1 MTSYSKL
8 SADLHP
14 GYRLCH
20 FLGNGGFGEVWS
32 ARTNDGEPVA
42 LKFLPCVGRRGGI
55 HELRSIQVVL
65 PLRHAHLVRIK
76 RVWAARQYLVVAME
90 LADGSLADLLD
101 SYQIETGKPIPVEDL
116 LPFIAQAADALDF
129 LNAPQHNVRGQMVGI
144 QHGDISP
151 GNLLLFGQSMK
162 VSDFSLTT
170 AFQGYVKDCPPA
182 GKPDYAA
189 PEVFKGRLSNRTD
202 QYALAVTYCWLRS
215 GRLPFPDTP
224 EAFET
229 TYTRPVPDLSMLTN
243 AERPAI
249 ERALA
254 VQPRDRWD
262 WCRDLVSQLMRDTT
276 AAELDWCSNSLPERR
291 KQIRHHGSKEASC
304 RLLLTKGNVPHTV
317 RIEDIC
323 CDGIRLVI
331 CGPRLAREPGTILS
345 LALASKPR
353 GILRIAR
360 MRIAHSGVLAE
371 ETCVV
376 AGRFETQLR
385 AEDLRGLTE

>member
-1 MTSYSKL
+1 MLTSYSRL

-32 ARTNDGEPVA
+32 AQMNDGEPVA
-42 LKFLPCVGRRGGI
+42 LKFLHCMGRRGGI
-55 HELRSIQVVL
+55 HELRSIQVIL
-65 PLRHAHLVRIK
+65 PLRHAHLVLVK
-76 RVWAARQYLVVAME
+76 RVWAARQYLVVSME
-90 LADGSLADLLD
+90 LADGSLDDLLD
-101 SYQIETGKPIPVEDL
+101 SYQIEIGKPIPAEDL
-116 LPFIAQAADALDF
+116 LPLMAQAADALDF
-129 LNAPQHNVRGQMVGI
+129 LNTPQHNLRGQTVGI

-151 GNLLLFGQSMK
+151 SNLLLFGQTVK
-162 VSDFSLTT
+162 LSDFGLTT
-170 AFQGYVKDCPPA
+170 AFQGNVKECSPA

-224 EAFET
+224 ETFET
-229 TYTRPVPDLSMLTN
+229 TYTRPTPDLSMLTK
-243 AERPAI
+243 AERPVI

-262 WCRDLVSQLMRDTT
+262 SCRDLVSQLMRDTT
-276 AAELDWCSNSLPERR
+276 ASELERCPKSLPERR

-304 RLLLTKGNVPHTV
+304 RLLLTKGDVPHTA

-331 CGPRLAREPGTILS
+331 
-345 LALASKPR
+345 
-353 GILRIAR
+353 LRPTVSQRAWYS
-360 MRIAHSGVLAE
+360 AVFSTCQPTSGRSPYCQDE
-371 ETCVV
+371 NCS
-376 AGRFETQLR
+376 QS
-385 AEDLRGLTE
+385 